1 MTHDNETSPF
11 VSEHVTQAFIPGRCI
26 DCGYPNNQD
35 HALEGH
41 PFRPIEAEYADLVE
55 QEYQSYVRSADWE
68 LRNITKALNLLPF
81 LNGPV
86 EEARLEAVKRI
97 QSERRQRRS
106 PR

>member
-1 MTHDNETSPF
+1 M
-11 VSEHVTQAFIPGRCI
+11 EH
-26 DCGYPNNQD
+26 
-35 HALEGH
+35 
-41 PFRPIEAEYADLVE
+41 AELVE
-55 QEYQSYVRSADWE
+55 QEYQLYVRSADWE

-81 LNGPV
+81 LNGPA